1 MYVIGVLLLL
11 LYHRPE
17 ENEDEDSIACF
28 RHLGGGWPYTTSRRD
43 ITIGVSKTWREFYDR
58 IISDT
63 M

>member
-1 MYVIGVLLLL
+1 MLL

-28 RHLGGGWPYTTSRRD
+28 RHLDGGGWPYTTSRRD

-63 M
+63 MY